1 MLVKHFFFKSFFKRS
16 ALLRPILTAVI
27 KMLLFL
33 ELAHLE
39 EMALFPH

>member
-27 KMLLFL
+27 KMLFL